1 MSSRSPPRSS
11 AETPALAAH
20 PFRRRPARCLM
31 AALAPRTAT
40 TSNRTAA
47 THIAAPNAPA
57 VPPRS
62 SETRNDPR
70 PLSAGSTG
78 STAIADTS
86 NWPTRAARSRA
97 AQDRA
102 SRPTTPVRPTLFPMA
117 SAPS

>member
-11 AETPALAAH
+11 AEAPGSAAY
-20 PFRRRPARCLM
+20 PGRRRFAMRLA
-31 AALAPRTAT
+31 AALAPRTVT
-40 TSNRTAA
+40 TSDRTAA
-47 THIAAPNAPA
+47 THIAAPKAPA

-62 SETRNDPR
+62 TETRNDPR

-86 NWPTRAARSRA
+86 NRPTRATRSRA
-97 AQDRA
+97 AQDRV
-102 SRPTTPVRPTLFPMA
+102 SSPTTPVRPTLVPMA